1 MCVGVCVVAPVVWFK
16 LKTGGPLIWHLSV
29 VDAVQRLLFVR
40 RTNTHAQT
48 SANKVLIS
56 FTRLETLPASSFLS
70 DAFCLCVGFPACTFQ
85 CKRKQVF
92 FLVFFWVFFV
102 FFGGG
107 AQHCVFVN
115 MACTNWHH

>member
-1 MCVGVCVVAPVVWFK
+1 MCVGVCVLAPGVWFK

-40 RTNTHAQT
+40 RTNTHART

-56 FTRLETLPASSFLS
+56 FTRLETLTASSFLS
-70 DAFCLCVGFPACTFQ
+70 DAFCLCVGFLACTIQ
-85 CKRKQVF
+85 CKSKHV
-92 FLVFFWVFFV
+92 
-102 FFGGG
+102 FGGF

-115 MACTNWHH
+115 IACQSVLPSTNWHH

>member
-1 MCVGVCVVAPVVWFK
+1 MCVGVCVVAPGVWFK

-29 VDAVQRLLFVR
+29 VDAVQCLLFVR

-56 FTRLETLPASSFLS
+56 FTRLETLAASSFLS

-85 CKRKQVF
+85 CKRKQVCF
-92 FLVFFWVFFV
+92 FFFW
-102 FFGGG
+102 GGG

-115 MACTNWHH
+115 IACQSALPSTNWHH